1 MSREEEENMLG
12 KATKE
17 FIQRHQLIE
26 DGDRIVTAVSGGP
39 DSLALLHFLHV
50 NRNEWGAEV
59 VAAHLDHMFRG
70 EESYQELLFVKHF
83 CEERQIPFCGER
95 IDVSK
100 IMKDKNGSLQETAR
114 NVRYDFLKE
123 VMHTVSADKLALGH
137 HGDDQMETILMKLT
151 RGSAGKARAGIP
163 YKREFPPGQIIRPF
177 LPVTKAEI
185 EDYCRKHHLSPRSDP
200 SNDKDLY
207 TRNRFRRT
215 IIPFLKE
222 ENPLVHHQFQQFSEE
237 ITEDEVFLEELTREK
252 LNKVWNNT
260 EVFSALEIEG
270 FLAMAEPL
278 QRRGINLI
286 LNYLYKQ
293 RPSSLSTIHIY
304 GVLGILKGNS
314 PNASLDLPGGLH
326 VTKAYQTCYFHF
338 GKLESGQAPYC
349 YELKVNDTLTL
360 PNGSQLVLQDSL
372 LDIDDCNGDRVY
384 INREDVALPLFIRTR
399 KTGDRL
405 KIKGLEGTKKI
416 KTLFIDEKVPRHLR
430 GEWPVVVDSEDKI
443 LWVPGM
449 KKSIY
454 DLGEAR
460 ENSLVLQF
468 KSNHLLGGS

>member
-1 MSREEEENMLG
+1 MIE
-12 KATKE
+12 KTTKD

-26 DGDRIVTAVSGGP
+26 AGDRIVAAVSGGP

-50 NRNEWGAEV
+50 NRKEWGAEV
-59 VAAHLDHMFRG
+59 IAAHLDHMFRG
-70 EESYQELLFVKHF
+70 EESYQELLFVKDF
-83 CEERQIPFCGER
+83 CTERGIPFYGER
-95 IDVSK
+95 INVPK
-100 IMKDKNGSLQETAR
+100 VMEGKNGSLQEVAR
-114 NVRYDFLKE
+114 IVRYDFLKE
-123 VMHTVSADKLALGH
+123 VMQEVAADKLALGH

-151 RGSAGKARAGIP
+151 RGAAGKGRAGIP
-163 YKREFPPGQIIRPF
+163 YKREFPPGVIIRPF
-177 LPVTKAEI
+177 LPVTKKEI
-185 EDYCRKHHLSPRSDP
+185 EEYGSKHDLSPRLDP

-207 TRNRFRRT
+207 TRNRFRKAV
-215 IIPFLKE
+215 IPFLKE
-222 ENPLVHHQFQQFSEE
+222 ENPHVHHQFQQFSEE
-237 ITEDEVFLEELTREK
+237 ITEDEEFLEELTRQK

-260 EVFSALEIEG
+260 EVFSTLNIEG

-304 GVLGILKGNS
+304 DVLGILRGKS
-314 PNASLDLPGGLH
+314 PNASLDLPGGLR
-326 VTKAYQTCYFHF
+326 VTRAYHTCYFHF

-349 YELKVNDTLTL
+349 YELKDKKPLTL
-360 PNGSQLVLQDSL
+360 PSGSQFVLHDSL
-372 LDIDDCNGDRVY
+372 LDIEVCNGDCVY
-384 INREDVALPLFIRTR
+384 LNREELTLPLFIRTR

-405 KIKGLEGTKKI
+405 KIKGLQGTKKL
-416 KTLFIDEKVPRHLR
+416 KSLFIDEKIPRHLR
-430 GEWPVVVDSEDKI
+430 DEWPIVVDSEDQI
-443 LWVPGM
+443 LWVPGI

-454 DLGEAR
+454 DLGEVR